1 MSDALSGLGK
11 RTFGVV
17 SKSRIF
23 HCLLNVSILR
33 IRFCFGRPVPI
44 RSARVTVLRR
54 CPMARRYQ
62 AGVMKSWIGC
72 AGKRDGQVRR
82 RACTVSVPEG
92 RLARLGRWTRWGGA
106 CVWLWVAGAAAA
118 EVNVLAAASL
128 SDALVEVGKNY
139 ARTSPDSARFSFG
152 SSSALA
158 RQIKE
163 GVPAD
168 VFISADEAK
177 MNDVSGAGLVLAGSR
192 RLLLGNTLV
201 VIVHAERGTDVRRPE
216 DLASPGVRR
225 LALGEVSSVPAGI
238 YARKYLE
245 AARLWDQVRHKV
257 VGTDNVRATLAAV
270 ESGNADA
277 GMVYRTDALQS
288 KNVRV
293 VWTVAGPLAPDIVYP
308 VAVLRDAADTEAARR
323 FVAYLDSDEA
333 WKVWR
338 RFGFI
343 PPVRQP

>member
-1 MSDALSGLGK
+1 
-11 RTFGVV
+11 
-17 SKSRIF
+17 
-23 HCLLNVSILR
+23 
-33 IRFCFGRPVPI
+33 
-44 RSARVTVLRR
+44 
-54 CPMARRYQ
+54 
-62 AGVMKSWIGC
+62 MKY
-72 AGKRDGQVRR
+72 
-82 RACTVSVPEG
+82 RAS
-92 RLARLGRWTRWGGA
+92 LGRWTRWGGV
-106 CVWLWVAGAAAA
+106 CVWFWVAGAAAA

-201 VIVHAERGTDVRRPE
+201 VIVHAERGADVRRPE

-245 AARLWDQVRHKV
+245 AARLWDQVRNKIL
-257 VGTDNVRATLAAV
+257 GTDNVRATLAAV